1 MKKNKKRINT
11 SKVVIIFSLIL
22 IVVIVLYTSLNSGI
36 FNSDNIEIEGNK
48 YVESEYIIK
57 ALEVNNNKNIFRYNI
72 KDMEEILLNN
82 KYIDKVEIKIH
93 PPQRKIVILKCEHEV
108 FLITDDDLF
117 DHVRSGEVLYMKITE
132 YARVIYIKDKVVN
145 KEVNR
150 IEYDFSQPRFKEDD
164 GIYNEF
170 DIFKHGNDK
179 II

>member
-1 MKKNKKRINT
+1 MLLTVLALKLYLKIGIHNEK
-11 SKVVIIFSLIL
+11 
-22 IVVIVLYTSLNSGI
+22 IVT
-36 FNSDNIEIEGNK
+36 
-48 YVESEYIIK
+48 VE
-57 ALEVNNNKNIFRYNI
+57 LVQV
-72 KDMEEILLNN
+72 
-82 KYIDKVEIKIH
+82 IDKVEIKIH
-93 PPQRKIVILKCEHEV
+93 PPQRKTVVLKCEHEI
-108 FLITDDDLF
+108 FLITDNDLF

>member
-1 MKKNKKRINT
+1 MLERAKSILTKFWSFAENHFHLIMYT
-11 SKVVIIFSLIL
+11 LVSLICML
-22 IVVIVLYTSLNSGI
+22 LTVLALKLYLKIGIHNEKIVT
-36 FNSDNIEIEGNK
+36 
-48 YVESEYIIK
+48 VE
-57 ALEVNNNKNIFRYNI
+57 LVQV
-72 KDMEEILLNN
+72 
-82 KYIDKVEIKIH
+82 IDKVEIKIH

>member
-1 MKKNKKRINT
+1 MLERAKSILTKFWSFAENHFHLIMY
-11 SKVVIIFSLIL
+11 SLVSLICML
-22 IVVIVLYTSLNSGI
+22 LTVLALKLYLKIGIHNEKIVT
-36 FNSDNIEIEGNK
+36 
-48 YVESEYIIK
+48 VE
-57 ALEVNNNKNIFRYNI
+57 LVQV
-72 KDMEEILLNN
+72 
-82 KYIDKVEIKIH
+82 IDKVEIKIH
-93 PPQRKIVILKCEHEV
+93 PPQRKTVVLKCEHEI
-108 FLITDDDLF
+108 FLITDNDLF